1 MRIRATQTEGARVT
15 GRRGRAWRGEG
26 LKGVRSRGAEG
37 RDHGRRQRGSGGQ
50 VMRARSAILRK
61 LDFVPQVMRATGV
74 LNQGDDQTRICQV
87 HSTCSVESGLS
98 ETETGGRVARSKAKA
113 ETPARRRGGLD
124 PGRGGGLGRR
134 GRIQKLRSW
143 EN

>member
-1 MRIRATQTEGARVT
+1 MSRPRTTPEKE
-15 GRRGRAWRGEG
+15 RRSGYACTLSYLKEAG
-26 LKGVRSRGAEG
+26 LRPTSNESDWSVEP
-37 RDHGRRQRGSGGQ
+37 GG
-50 VMRARSAILRK
+50 
-61 LDFVPQVMRATGV
+61 
-74 LNQGDDQTRICQV
+74 DQTRICQV

>member
-37 RDHGRRQRGSGGQ
+37 RDHGRQRRSGGQ

-74 LNQGDDQTRICQV
+74 LNQGVIRLVFVKFTQ
-87 HSTCSVESGLS
+87 
-98 ETETGGRVARSKAKA
+98 
-113 ETPARRRGGLD
+113 PAV
-124 PGRGGGLGRR
+124 
-134 GRIQKLRSW
+134 
-143 EN
+143 